1 MLQEAKDTVN
11 QVKSDNNNT
20 QAQNNTNS
28 HAASSKFILG
38 TKQTDDIV
46 SNNSKSNIEIKQEDH
61 DSFQNLAESNSIE
74 MDTNHD
80 ESNSRSSSP
89 KEPQQ
94 KKYNF
99 KTAKYFFS

>member
-11 QVKSDNNNT
+11 QMKSDNNNT
-20 QAQNNTNS
+20 QAQNNTYS

-46 SNNSKSNIEIKQEDH
+46 SNNSKSNIEIKQED
-61 DSFQNLAESNSIE
+61 SFQNLAESNSIE

-89 KEPQQ
+89 KEP
-94 KKYNF
+94 
-99 KTAKYFFS
+99 